1 MGSRMNNKEYIY
13 NLSEKM
19 LALQEQIENAQKD
32 NRKIRFK
39 VFGKRTLQVLKAGVA
54 LAAVPTL
61 GTSLLLVVGWNPF
74 KINEIEKDTCI
85 VTYID
90 EEGNKLEN
98 QTKEIYTSSLKNT
111 ITYYDAWT
119 KLDNETYLRK
129 IYKYKVNEE
138 SLLSLIGII
147 QTNKEMSLD
156 LIEDLIVEKLIT
168 DIEISSN
175 VSEEELNKGAH
186 FTATYYSDNENE
198 TILVRESDNEHVGG
212 VMLMLVIEMI
222 LMAIEGLILYCS
234 TYFFE
239 NIKDTFTE
247 KISLENVELLK
258 QQLEKVME
266 ELQESISQ
274 GPKKYTKSRLS

>member
-1 MGSRMNNKEYIY
+1 MNNKEYIY
-13 NLSEKM
+13 NLSERM
-19 LALQEQIENAQKD
+19 LSLQEQIKDAQKE
-32 NRKIRFK
+32 NRKIKFK
-39 VFGKRTLQVLKAGVA
+39 VFGKRALQVLKAGIA
-54 LAAVPTL
+54 LTAVPAV
-61 GTSLLLVVGWNPF
+61 GASLLLAAGWNPF
-74 KINEIEKDTCI
+74 KINEMEKETCI

-90 EEGNKLEN
+90 EEGNKLED
-98 QTKEIYTSSLKNT
+98 QTDEIYSSSLKNT
-111 ITYYDAWT
+111 ITYYDEWS
-119 KLDNETYLRK
+119 KSDNETYSRK

-198 TILVRESDNEHVGG
+198 TILVRESVDDHTSIVVFGAIIG
-212 VMLMLVIEMI
+212 ACLMVIEGII
-222 LMAIEGLILYCS
+222 LAYR

-239 NIKDTFTE
+239 NMKEAFTE
-247 KISLENVELLK
+247 KISLSDVEFLK
-258 QQLEKVME
+258 KQLEKVME
-266 ELQESISQ
+266 ELQEAISEE
-274 GPKKYTKSRLS
+274 PKKYIKK